1 MQAQLIVSVFL
12 NQTSQR
18 DKAVEREREIT
29 YRRRRGVGAAAV
41 ERVVSNQ
48 REITRVRERKEITHS
63 YFFFQTK
70 KKQKLGRARATVQA
84 GRKFSLPTPHH
95 ICLSPRKSNFAHA
108 KSTSERRI
116 RRGLK
121 EILVRNVVFETIFR
135 WIESEIILY
144 SNRNVLAS
152 VSFYFEV

>member
-63 YFFFQTK
+63 YFFS
-70 KKQKLGRARATVQA
+70 KQK
-84 GRKFSLPTPHH
+84 K
-95 ICLSPRKSNFAHA
+95 
-108 KSTSERRI
+108 
-116 RRGLK
+116 
-121 EILVRNVVFETIFR
+121 
-135 WIESEIILY
+135 
-144 SNRNVLAS
+144 NRNWAEPGQLSRLAGN
-152 VSFYFEV
+152 FLFLPPTTFF